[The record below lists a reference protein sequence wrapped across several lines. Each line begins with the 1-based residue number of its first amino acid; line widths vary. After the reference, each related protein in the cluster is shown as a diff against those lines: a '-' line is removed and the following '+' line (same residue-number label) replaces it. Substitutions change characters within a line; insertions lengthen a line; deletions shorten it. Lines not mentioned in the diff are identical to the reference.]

1 MITLTL
7 GTGYYYNRLL
17 RLVVGSPFPEVVMKM
32 DTIFTATG
40 RWCHNDRTMHT
51 HTHECEGC
59 PNLPEDRTNKA

>member
-7 GTGYYYNRLL
+7 GTGYYCNRLL

-51 HTHECEGC
+51 HTRVRRVPKLAGGQ
-59 PNLPEDRTNKA
+59 DK